1 MQIENVVFDLDGTL
15 LDTSEG
21 IINSV
26 IHTIKELDLPPLSDE
41 TISKFIGPPIQES
54 FAKYC
59 NCDEKTT
66 IIASKL
72 FRDYYKDVTLLEAK
86 PYDGI
91 YDVCEKLKKA
101 GIKLAVATYKRE
113 DYALRLLN
121 EFGFNNYCVSMH
133 GADNENKL
141 RKSDI
146 LDLCIS
152 EMGGLEENTVLIG
165 DTEHDAKGALIANT
179 KFLAVTY
186 GFGYKK
192 DYTSSDVNCIGVADE
207 PLDILKIINRINCY
221 E

>member
-1 MQIENVVFDLDGTL
+1 MRIENVVFDLDGTL

-21 IINSV
+21 IIDSV
-26 IHTIKELDLPPLSDE
+26 IHAVNELDLPPLSKE
-41 TISKFIGPPIQES
+41 TVAKFIGPPIQES
-54 FAKYC
+54 FANYC

-91 YDVCEKLKKA
+91 YDVCDKLKKA
-101 GIKLAVATYKRE
+101 GINLAVATYKRE

-121 EFGFNNYCVSMH
+121 EFGFNNYCISMH
-133 GADNENKL
+133 GADNDNIL

-146 LDLCIS
+146 LDLCIR
-152 EMGGLEENTVLIG
+152 EMGGTNETTVLIG
-165 DTEHDAKGALIANT
+165 DTDHDAKGALAANT
-179 KFLAVTY
+179 RFLAVTY
-186 GFGYKK
+186 GFGYKNGYK
-192 DYTSSDVNCIGVADE
+192 SADSNCIGVADK
-207 PLDILKIINRINCY
+207 PLDILEIINRINCY